1 MKILIIGASGIIGK
15 AIYDALGVEHKVFA
29 AHRSSVE
36 YPVDTTDPQSIKLLL
51 ERLPKLD
58 AVVNAAGSAPFKG
71 FDLLTEDDYYTG
83 IKDKLMGQVNLVHI
97 AKDYLTSN
105 GSITLTTGILAD
117 YPEPG
122 STALA
127 LVNGA
132 LHSFVLAAAP
142 AIKNGIR
149 LNAISPGAVEGT
161 IGISDPFAGHTA
173 VSFKILI
180 RAYKESIFGTK
191 TGQIF
196 KIY

>member
-1 MKILIIGASGIIGK
+1 
-15 AIYDALGVEHKVFA
+15 
-29 AHRSSVE
+29 
-36 YPVDTTDPQSIKLLL
+36 
-51 ERLPKLD
+51 
-58 AVVNAAGSAPFKG
+58 
-71 FDLLTEDDYYTG
+71 
-83 IKDKLMGQVNLVHI
+83 LVHI

-180 RAYKESIFGTK
+180 RAYKESIFGTQ

>member
-1 MKILIIGASGIIGK
+1 MKILIIGSSGLIGK
-15 AIYDALGVEHKVFA
+15 AIYDFLSVKHQVFG

-36 YPVDTTDPQSIKLLL
+36 YPVDITKSESIKSLL
-51 ERLPKLD
+51 ESLPRLD
-58 AVVNAAGSAPFKG
+58 AIVNAAGSAPFKD
-71 FDLLTEDDYYTG
+71 FDLLTENDYYMG

-97 AKDYLTSN
+97 AKDYLTPN

-117 YPEPG
+117 YPESG

-142 AIKNGIR
+142 VIKNGIR
-149 LNAISPGAVEGT
+149 LNAVSPGAVEGT
-161 IGISDPFAGHTA
+161 IGLSERFAKHSA
-173 VSFKILI
+173 VSLKLI
-180 RAYKESIFGTK
+180 IKAYKASVFGTK
-191 TGQIF
+191 TGHIF